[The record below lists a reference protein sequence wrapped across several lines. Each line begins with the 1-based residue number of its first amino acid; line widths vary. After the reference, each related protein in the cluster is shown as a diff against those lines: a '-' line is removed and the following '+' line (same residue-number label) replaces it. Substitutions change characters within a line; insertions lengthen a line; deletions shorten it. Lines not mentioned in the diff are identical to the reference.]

1 MIAIMEQNT
10 TSSMLIQH
18 SLYHYRTSDDKRFM
32 HVSTM
37 THMHE
42 EQIMYYH
49 DVCSGYSSYIW
60 TAKYIPVYLF
70 AITHS
75 PW

>member
-1 MIAIMEQNT
+1 
-10 TSSMLIQH
+10 
-18 SLYHYRTSDDKRFM
+18 M

-37 THMHE
+37 SHMNE
-42 EQIMYYH
+42 EQIIYYQ
-49 DVCSGYSSYIW
+49 DVFSRYSSYIW